1 MQFSK
6 NKIKNSSVVYIHV
19 FEYECHIEKH
29 SVSQEQSKAQICSG
43 QTESFPLCLSVADT
57 ENISALTYKE
67 KLDILK

>member
-1 MQFSK
+1 MNATYK
-6 NKIKNSSVVYIHV
+6 NT
-19 FEYECHIEKH
+19 
-29 SVSQEQSKAQICSG
+29 VSQEQSKAQICSG